1 MKRTRGPDPQ
11 LVERLRAAWRDCPRV
26 RLAVLFGSAA
36 VGAMRRGS
44 DLDIAILPG
53 ESSFDR
59 AQEAEIAGRLA
70 LAGGLDVDL
79 IRLDGAVSTLLRW
92 QIATEGVP
100 LVEAQPGEFAR
111 FRAGA
116 AAEYIEFAPALAH
129 HAEIFRRRL
138 ADQRRTP

>member
-1 MKRTRGPDPQ
+1 
-11 LVERLRAAWRDCPRV
+11 
-26 RLAVLFGSAA
+26 
-36 VGAMRRGS
+36 MRRGS

-53 ESSFDR
+53 ESGVDS
-59 AQEAEIAGRLA
+59 AQEAEIASRLA
-70 LAGGLDVDL
+70 LAGGADVDL

-92 QIATEGVP
+92 HIATGGVP

-138 ADQRRTP
+138 AGQGRAS